1 MNAFLVWGR
10 IKHAIILEDPFDDP
24 AGLAELVPDKSPE
37 LKPPAEVITSCL
49 FLNQK
54 DVVFRFY
61 KIQTKPVQFITPY

>member
-54 DVVFRFY
+54 V
-61 KIQTKPVQFITPY
+61 